1 MSKRVH
7 AALVIAAALTVLAA
21 SAAAAAAPG
30 HATATR
36 RAAMSAPFDRAFID
50 TMVPHHEAAIQM
62 AKVAKRAGLSKPALV
77 KIANTIVATQG
88 KEIAQ
93 MRAWRKAWYGSARID
108 PNGMMALGMS
118 MTEMGMS
125 GDPSDLMHAKNVN
138 SMFASMMIAHHE
150 GAVRMARLALKRA
163 QHRQIRALAERI
175 IAAQTREI
183 RVMRMYAHEMH

>member
-1 MSKRVH
+1 
-7 AALVIAAALTVLAA
+7 VIAAALTVLAA